1 MERQGILYALNE
13 YADYLSLSISLYGK
27 IIEKYPRH
35 LVMAHNILM
44 RENNEKNNFKQY
56 EESFKDAVSQWED
69 YEYAYGN
76 YCIIKPTEAEDLV
89 KEGTEL
95 SHCVASYVPKVANGD
110 DVVLFM
116 RSRKEKNVS
125 LYTIEVI
132 GDKVTQVEG
141 YQQSSKISETQN
153 DFLNYWALNKGLVI
167 EAPITVI
174 SDEEDEKRKKK
185 EKEKAKK

>member
-1 MERQGILYALNE
+1 
-13 YADYLSLSISLYGK
+13 
-27 IIEKYPRH
+27 
-35 LVMAHNILM
+35 
-44 RENNEKNNFKQY
+44 
-56 EESFKDAVSQWED
+56 
-69 YEYAYGN
+69 
-76 YCIIKPTEAEDLV
+76 
-89 KEGTEL
+89 
-95 SHCVASYVPKVANGD
+95 
-110 DVVLFM
+110 M